1 MVYWLPPRLHTYLW
15 CSRNDN
21 DHNESFGGEGCEIV
35 LSWQNRLNDCNCV
48 IKAGKMERSGIA
60 GETAVGW
67 TARRAAW
74 LHLSSGLQRSV
85 L

>member
-1 MVYWLPPRLHTYLW
+1 MRDRALLAEW
-15 CSRNDN
+15 
-21 DHNESFGGEGCEIV
+21 E
-35 LSWQNRLNDCNCV
+35 LNDCDCV